1 MIFERKTISDLIS
14 SIKDGR
20 YREQSYRLTQLPINN
35 HNIFYVIEGNLLDY
49 TSKNNETNRKIL
61 YSAMFSL
68 SYKKGFSLLHGNGW
82 LDTAEYIIRFMNKLD
97 GDPLTPQATLVSG
110 VEGVPPSGVEGV
122 PPSGVEGVP
131 PSQKYS
137 CVIRPTKRSNVT
149 KDNIG
154 EIMLSQIPGVSI
166 NSAQCLMEKYKTIK
180 NLIDSLLEDENC
192 LDNFQINYKNGMRKI
207 SKSTIISLKEYL

>member
-20 YREQSYRLTQLPINN
+20 YREQSYRLTHLPINN

-68 SYKKGFSLLHGNGW
+68 SYKKGFSLLHGNSW
-82 LDTAEYIIRFMNKLD
+82 LDTAEYIIRFMDKLGVD
-97 GDPLTPQATLVSG
+97 PIGGDPLTPQATLVSG
-110 VEGVPPSGVEGV
+110 VEEIKPPTDCL
-122 PPSGVEGVP
+122 PS
-131 PSQKYS
+131 SQKYS

-149 KDNIG
+149 KNNIG
-154 EIMLSQIPGVSI
+154 EIMLSQIPGVSM

-180 NLIDSLLEDENC
+180 HLIDSLQEDEKC
-192 LDNFQINYKNGMRKI
+192 LDNFQINYKNGIRKI
-207 SKSTIISLKEYL
+207 SKSTITSLKEYL